1 MPIFTA
7 EELKEIAIDT
17 FERLDVPSAEAGI
30 VADHLVEAS
39 LSGVDS
45 HGVLRIPQYSEYIRQ
60 GRIVSGVEIEIT
72 QDTPSSA
79 LVNGNHGFGQIVVKK
94 AMDLAVNKAKE
105 FTISAVGVHNCSHTG
120 RLGSYTVA
128 ATQEDMIGI
137 IMVNAGGC
145 GQQVAP
151 FGGIGRRLA
160 TNPFSI
166 AVPTGGEI
174 PIVLDMATSMA
185 PEGKVRDLHNK
196 GERLPEG
203 WIIDADGNPSTS
215 TADFYEFPHGA
226 LLPFGG
232 VLGHKGFGLSLIV
245 DILAGGL
252 STAGCCH
259 PDMPLDP
266 HTDGAFICVIDIQK
280 FTPLK
285 TFYPQVQQLVEHV
298 KSSPTAP
305 GFDRIFV
312 SGEPEA
318 LTREKRLKEGI
329 FVNDVLWQKI
339 QSIHTSDS

>member
-1 MPIFTA
+1 MPTFTA
-7 EELKEIAIDT
+7 DELKGIAIDN
-17 FERLDVPSAEAGI
+17 FERLGVPSEEAEI
-30 VADHLVEAS
+30 VADHLIEAS

-60 GRIVSGVEIEIT
+60 GRVVSGAKIEIT

-79 LVNGNHGFGQIVVKK
+79 LVNGNNGFGQTGVKK

-105 FTISAVGVHNCSHTG
+105 FTISAVSVHNCSHTG

-128 ATQEDMIGI
+128 ATREDMIGI

-151 FGGIGRRLA
+151 FGGIGRRLS

-185 PEGKVRDLHNK
+185 PEGKLRDLYNK
-196 GERLPEG
+196 GEELPEG
-203 WIIDADGNPSTS
+203 WIIDSDGNPSTS
-215 TADFYEFPHGA
+215 TADFYDFPNGA

-232 VLGHKGFGLSLIV
+232 VFGHKGFGLSLIV

-252 STAGCCH
+252 STAGCCR

-266 HTDGAFICVIDIQK
+266 HTDGAFISVIDIQK

-285 TFYPQVQQLVEHV
+285 TFYQQVQQLVEHV

-318 LTREKRLKEGI
+318 VTREKRLKEGI